1 MATPRLRPEAGGT
14 SHLESDLELIE
25 PANPIDQ
32 FIEIAPDS
40 LMQQSI
46 VPQEKNGKPSIATIE
61 YELLS
66 SKPYAYTLAELKFA
80 AHVMHKQI
88 PAAGLKAHGKQLRDE
103 FFAKSYACMR
113 ASPLTKQYGWGA
125 HYDEKGGI
133 AIYPVEGK
141 EYQRFVQ
148 DRSIK
153 KFSAMRSKR
162 A

>member
-1 MATPRLRPEAGGT
+1 M
-14 SHLESDLELIE
+14 DD
-25 PANPIDQ
+25 PIDQ

-40 LMQQSI
+40 PTQQSI
-46 VPQEKNGKPSIATIE
+46 VPQEKNGKPTIATIE

-66 SKPYAYTLAELKFA
+66 NKPYAYTLAELKFA
-80 AHVMHKQI
+80 THLKHKQI
-88 PAAGLKAHGKQLRDE
+88 PAAELKANDKQLRDE

-133 AIYPVEGK
+133 AIYPAEGR
-141 EYQRFVQ
+141 EYLRFVK
-148 DRSIK
+148 DRNIK
-153 KFSAMRSKR
+153 KSPAMRSKR